1 MQDFLQ
7 RFKVGHILRPS
18 LAPTLTKVRQVELEA
33 GDCEG
38 RLPLLF
44 WTLIVVL
51 GNFNSVQVQ
60 VDHLPIACMNIGI
73 TVYPTYGGSG
83 IVGSELGMELAKRG
97 HTVHF
102 ISSALPTRLTEL
114 SERVRFHEVEMMSYP
129 LFEHQPYTLALAT
142 KMATVAETE
151 NLDLLHVHYA
161 IPHSISGILA
171 RESLKPKRRLP
182 VITTLHGTDITL
194 VGADRS
200 YLPITRYGIVQS
212 DGVTAISQYLK
223 EATRESFQFDDI
235 RVIPNFVCQH
245 DYQRH
250 PVEALRREL
259 APAGE
264 TLLVHVSNFRPV
276 KRPVDCV
283 EILARVLKNHGQARL
298 VMVGDGSERPNAEH
312 RARCLNIADKCSFV
326 GKQPNIVD
334 YLSAADVLLLPSE
347 QESFGLA
354 ALEAMACEVPVIA
367 SRVGGI
373 PEVVTDGETG
383 FLSKVGDV
391 AKMADDAARLVGDE
405 KLRHKM
411 GAAARASA
419 ISRYRTDIVIPQY
432 IEFYQEVLSRN

>member
-1 MQDFLQ
+1 
-7 RFKVGHILRPS
+7 
-18 LAPTLTKVRQVELEA
+18 
-33 GDCEG
+33 
-38 RLPLLF
+38 
-44 WTLIVVL
+44 
-51 GNFNSVQVQ
+51 
-60 VDHLPIACMNIGI
+60 MNIGI

-83 IVGSELGMELAKRG
+83 IVGSELGKELAARG

-114 SERVRFHEVEMMSYP
+114 NERVRFHEVEMMSYP
-129 LFEHQPYTLALAT
+129 LFEHQPYTLALAS
-142 KMATVAETE
+142 KMAKVAETE

-161 IPHSISGILA
+161 IPHSISAILA
-171 RESLKPKRRLP
+171 RESLKPKRHLP

-212 DGVTAISQYLK
+212 DGVTAISHYLK
-223 EATRESFQFDDI
+223 EATREIFQFDDI
-235 RVIPNFVCQH
+235 EVIPNFICQT
-245 DYQRH
+245 DYARH
-250 PVEALRREL
+250 PVEELRSSL
-259 APAGE
+259 ASEGE
-264 TLLVHVSNFRPV
+264 PLLVHVSNFRPV

-283 EILARVLKNHGQARL
+283 EILARVLKKGISTRL
-298 VMVGDGSERPNAEH
+298 VMVGDGSERTNVEH
-312 RARCLNIADKCSFV
+312 RARCLGVYDKCVFV

-383 FLSKVGDV
+383 FLSEMGDV
-391 AKMADDAARLVGDE
+391 EKMAEDAARLLSDTT
-405 KLRHKM
+405 LRREM
-411 GAAARASA
+411 GKRARESA
-419 ISRYRTDIVIPQY
+419 VSRYRTDIVIPQY
-432 IEFYQEVLSRN
+432 IEFYERVLKKTREAS